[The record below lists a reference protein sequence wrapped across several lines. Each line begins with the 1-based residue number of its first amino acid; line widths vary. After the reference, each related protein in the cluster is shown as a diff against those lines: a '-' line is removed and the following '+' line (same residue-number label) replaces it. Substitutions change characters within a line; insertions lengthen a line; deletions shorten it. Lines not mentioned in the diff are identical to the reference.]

1 MTRKL
6 INLSS
11 KIIDFI
17 ILVLLISMLAYG
29 IYSIYSSYAIID
41 NAKLSD
47 DIIHLKP
54 VGDDFT
60 DKLPVLREFD
70 ENIFSW
76 LVLDGTKIDHP
87 VVQGKDNI
95 EYLKKDYKGNYSV
108 SGAIFLD
115 YRNNK
120 DFSDSY
126 SIIYGHHMEKSVMFG
141 DLEKYREKDFFD
153 TNKTGKIYLENK
165 TLDLEIFACVVVS
178 SKDQNIFS
186 VDKNY
191 TGSNARRIQYISQH
205 ALYYNGTD
213 IDENSKIVAFSTCI
227 GDTVTDRIVVFAK
240 II

>member
-1 MTRKL
+1 MIRKL

-29 IYSIYSSYAIID
+29 IYSIYSSYAIFD
-41 NAKLSD
+41 NAKLSE
-47 DIIHLKP
+47 DILHLKP
-54 VGDDFT
+54 VDDDFNA
-60 DKLPVLREFD
+60 KLPELRKFD
-70 ENIFSW
+70 DNIFAW
-76 LVLDGTKIDHP
+76 LVLDGTNIDYP
-87 VVQGKDNI
+87 IVQGNDNI
-95 EYLKKDYKGNYSV
+95 EYLKKDYQGNYSV

-120 DFSDSY
+120 DISDPY

-141 DLEKYREKDFFD
+141 DLEKYKEIDFFN
-153 TNKTGKIYLENK
+153 TYNTGKIYLENSS
-165 TLDLEIFACVVVS
+165 LDLKIFACVVVS
-178 SKDQNIFS
+178 SKDHNIFS
-186 VDKNY
+186 IDKDY
-191 TGSNARRIQYISQH
+191 KGSNSRRIQYINQH

-227 GDTVTDRIVVFAK
+227 GNTVTDRIVVFAK